1 MRATF
6 HNYAGLDVSLE
17 QPPTAEDRRRLRRLP
32 LFAGAGDAT
41 VQDLLARTP
50 INVVQRHQLG
60 VREGA
65 VPNSVMAVLSGRL
78 ALSTQITGE
87 QPVVIGIVGSE
98 ELVMPGA
105 AIVASPY
112 PLSARAIE
120 ETRIAV
126 VPLADLWAATERDH
140 GFAMGVATQ
149 PQVGLG
155 WDGMELLRE
164 SAELLRG
171 YEQHHRDQARE
182 CDRYGPTDAG
192 ADRLAK
198 AERNATQAA
207 KLEAFLADP
216 AQSHL
221 VHDGLREAR
230 EDAALGVMVGW
241 EAAIVA
247 VREITGRR
255 FLEIDAEERQD

>member
-1 MRATF
+1 MQATF
-6 HNYAGLDVSLE
+6 HNHPGMDVSLE

-50 INVVQRHQLG
+50 IIIVQRHQLA

-78 ALSTQITGE
+78 ALSTQMSGE
-87 QPVVIGIVGSE
+87 QPVVIGIVCSE

-120 ETRIAV
+120 ETRVAV

-140 GFAMGVATQ
+140 GFAMDLARLASGEWQGLLAMLKDYRLRSA
-149 PQVGLG
+149 PQRFAAYLV
-155 WDGMELLRE
+155 
-164 SAELLRG
+164 
-171 YEQHHRDQARE
+171 
-182 CDRYGPTDAG
+182 
-192 ADRLAK
+192 RLAK
-198 AERNATQAA
+198 EAGPAETGGV
-207 KLEAFLADP
+207 EVELADDRKTLASLLGMTP
-216 AQSHL
+216 ENLSRTIAQF
-221 VHDGLREAR
+221 RERGVIVSGRQVSIA
-230 EDAALGVMVGW
+230 DLTALSAFAGV
-241 EAAIVA
+241 
-247 VREITGRR
+247 
-255 FLEIDAEERQD
+255 

>member
-1 MRATF
+1 MHATF
-6 HNYAGLDVSLE
+6 HNDPGMEVSLE

-50 INVVQRHQLG
+50 ISIVQRHQLA

-78 ALSTQITGE
+78 ALSTQMSGE
-87 QPVVIGIVGSE
+87 QPVVIGIVCRD

-120 ETRIAV
+120 ESRIAV

-140 GFAMGVATQ
+140 GFAMDLARLASGEWQGLLAMLKDYRLRSA
-149 PQVGLG
+149 PQRFAAYLV
-155 WDGMELLRE
+155 
-164 SAELLRG
+164 
-171 YEQHHRDQARE
+171 
-182 CDRYGPTDAG
+182 
-192 ADRLAK
+192 RLAK
-198 AERNATQAA
+198 EAGPAETGGV
-207 KLEAFLADP
+207 EIELADDRKTLASLLGMTP
-216 AQSHL
+216 ENLSRTIAQF
-221 VHDGLREAR
+221 RERGVTVSGRQVSIA
-230 EDAALGVMVGW
+230 DLTALSAFAGV
-241 EAAIVA
+241 
-247 VREITGRR
+247 
-255 FLEIDAEERQD
+255 